1 VLTGSMFLGL
11 HYEEYSDEALQSS
24 REPNANAGRRTKDNL
39 GFSTAGT
46 TYGPASDWGEGP
58 GKA

>member
-1 VLTGSMFLGL
+1 MFLGL